1 MTTATPL
8 RTVELSARRANCT
21 SLERSSDSWETQ
33 SVARSLTNQNSPR
46 YLHTTVTFEWD
57 NDKAQR
63 NVRKHGVTFDEAATA
78 FGDPLSVTID
88 DPDHSLDQQRLL
100 LLGQTLNGKLLV
112 IAHLDDG
119 ETIRIISA
127 RMANRHERRQYEEG

>member
-1 MTTATPL
+1 M
-8 RTVELSARRANCT
+8 
-21 SLERSSDSWETQ
+21 
-33 SVARSLTNQNSPR
+33 
-46 YLHTTVTFEWD
+46 TFEWD
-57 NDKAQR
+57 NDKAHR
-63 NVRKHGVTFDEAATA
+63 NVRKHGVSFDEAATA

-88 DPDHSLDQQRLL
+88 DPDHSIDEQRLL

>member
-1 MTTATPL
+1 
-8 RTVELSARRANCT
+8 VN
-21 SLERSSDSWETQ
+21 
-33 SVARSLTNQNSPR
+33 
-46 YLHTTVTFEWD
+46 FEWD

-63 NVRKHGVTFDEAATA
+63 NLRKHGVSFDEASIA
-78 FGDPLSVTID
+78 FGDPFSVTID
-88 DPDHSLDQQRLL
+88 DPDHSIDEQRLL

-127 RMANRHERRQYEEG
+127 RMAERHERRQYEEG